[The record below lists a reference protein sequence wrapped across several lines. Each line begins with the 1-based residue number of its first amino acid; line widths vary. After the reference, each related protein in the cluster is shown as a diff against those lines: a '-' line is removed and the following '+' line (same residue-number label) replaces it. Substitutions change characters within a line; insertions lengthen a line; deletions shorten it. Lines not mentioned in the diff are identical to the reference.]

1 MVQKVAVLKI
11 SNLALHVD
19 IVIRG
24 IQFQH
29 NALFLLI
36 SNQILEWNF
45 LIKVIITVV
54 ILTSHH

>member
-1 MVQKVAVLKI
+1 MVQKVAVLKM

-29 NALFLLI
+29 NVPAHFQ
-36 SNQILEWNF
+36 SS
-45 LIKVIITVV
+45 T
-54 ILTSHH
+54 